1 MGTQINT
8 DAHRLFS
15 CVYIWFSRCSEIW
28 SGTATFFSY
37 SGRLV
42 GSQVVNRTRLL
53 FALLFLSIAH
63 LLLEGSL
70 FPFQAEG
77 FRWFWFAVSSLLG
90 LVIGDSLLFQA
101 FVLLGPRLST
111 LMMATVPIVSALFG
125 WLLFGEM
132 LTVVEISGVLLT
144 VAAVAW
150 VVTEKRFNQSD
161 SEKRDYKRGIWF
173 GLGGAVGQVLNLV
186 TARYGLVGNYSTISA
201 TTIRIFVALVVLW
214 LMAVVQG
221 EAKHT
226 IAQWRNRQ
234 AMPAIVAG
242 SFVGPFLG
250 IWLSLVAIQYT
261 RLGIA
266 ATLMALP
273 PIILIPVE
281 YFILKRPVSMRGIVG
296 TVVAIGGV
304 ALIFLA

>member
-1 MGTQINT
+1 MEDILIPFLGELAALGT
-8 DAHRLFS
+8 AV
-15 CVYIWFSRCSEIW
+15 CW

-70 FPFQAEG
+70 FPFHAAG

-90 LVIGDSLLFQA
+90 LVIGDSLLFRA

-111 LMMATVPIVSALFG
+111 LMMATAPIISAILG
-125 WLLFGEM
+125 WLLFGEI
-132 LTVVEISGVLLT
+132 LAVIEIAGVVLT
-144 VAAVAW
+144 VAAVGW
-150 VVTEKRFNQSD
+150 VVTEKQVNQSD
-161 SEKRDYKRGIWF
+161 NEKRDFKRGLWF

-214 LMAVVQG
+214 LLAAVQG
-221 EAKHT
+221 DVRQT

-234 AMPAIVAG
+234 AMPAIIAG
-242 SFVGPFLG
+242 SFFGPFLG

-266 ATLMALP
+266 STLMALP

-281 YFILKRPVSMRGIVG
+281 YFVLKKPISLRGVMG
-296 TVVAIGGV
+296 TVAAIGGV